1 MLRISRHALLIL
13 LLGILLLPQLAAA
26 APQAAPANPS
36 TSGNDTMLVRLKN
49 GLTVYIIRDSRFPL
63 VCTRLFVGTGSAN
76 ETAEQ
81 AGISHVLEHMV
92 FKGTEKRPKGQVAR
106 DVESLGGYLNAAT
119 SFDKTWFI
127 TDMPAKHWKT
137 GMDVVKDMAFHP
149 SLDPAELEAEKD
161 VIVSELRG
169 GDDTPTRRLFE
180 DLQVAGLAHTVYGRP
195 IIGFEKTIRAV
206 TADDLRAYIRTWYQP
221 QNMMLLVAGDIDPK
235 AVLAHAEE
243 LFGDLKND
251 TILPEPAPVQLEG
264 AAGGPRVEVTYGPWN
279 KVYLGIAL
287 PAPALG
293 DQRSIDLDVLAYALG
308 GDGTSQ
314 FYRKYRYEKQLVD
327 SISVG
332 NMSLNRAGLF
342 YMVAQ
347 LDADKVEPFWQEFT
361 RDLAALDAG
370 KITPD
375 VIERARFNYEDG
387 MDRASETLDGLTSWK
402 ATVQFE
408 LGGPQG
414 EANVRHA
421 LAAVDSARLRQA
433 QDLWLRPDQVRVRVL
448 APEKAKLPDLDA
460 ILQHNWPAPAVER
473 QKAAAA
479 AEKVGKR
486 EIVDL
491 GQGRTVILQPDR
503 TIPYVSLEILRP
515 GGNALLKPAD
525 QGLAQLTAAT
535 LTDGCG
541 TRDLDAMERFVAERA
556 ASLSASAGVQSFTVS
571 LTGPARFN
579 ADYFALLG
587 DLLHKPTFAEKD
599 VRRQADTLKA
609 ALVRRQDNPMSF
621 MGSKINGFL
630 FPGGQPYGFDGLGT
644 AENQDRF
651 GPGDVQAFWKQQNA
665 QPWILSVAGDFDRE
679 KVLAFARSLPVPTAP
694 AVDVPQPTWGADK
707 RLPLSLPGRQQA
719 HLLLAFHAVPLDHPD
734 APALMLLE
742 SVLSGQSGLLFNK
755 LRDEQ
760 GLGYTV
766 TAFYRSLPEAGFMAF
781 YIGTT
786 PRNLDVARQGFSG
799 IIKDIKTDLLPAE
812 LLAKGLNRM
821 EGSYYRGRQSLG
833 ARADE
838 AASERLLGQP
848 QDFQK
853 RLLEKAAKV
862 TPEQLREVARKY
874 LLVDKMYEVTLLP

>member
-36 TSGNDTMLVRLKN
+36 TSGNDTMLVRLRN

-161 VIVSELRG
+161 VIVSELKG

-361 RDLAALDAG
+361 RDLASLDAG

>member
-13 LLGILLLPQLAAA
+13 LLGILLVPQLAAA

-49 GLTVYIIRDSRFPL
+49 GLTVHIIRDSRFPL

-92 FKGTEKRPKGQVAR
+92 FKGTEKRPKGQVPR

-161 VIVSELRG
+161 VIVSELKG

-361 RDLAALDAG
+361 RDLASLDAG

-479 AEKVGKR
+479 AEKVDKR

>member
-36 TSGNDTMLVRLKN
+36 TLGNDTMLVRLKN

-63 VCTRLFVGTGSAN
+63 VCTRLYVGTGSAN

-119 SFDKTWFI
+119 SFDKTWYI
-127 TDMPAKHWKT
+127 TDMPARHWKT

-161 VIVSELRG
+161 VIVSELKG

-206 TADDLRAYIRTWYQP
+206 TVDDLRAYIHTWYQP

-264 AAGGPRVEVTYGPWN
+264 AAGGPRVEVTRGPWN

-361 RDLAALDAG
+361 RDLATLDAG

-460 ILQHNWPAPAVER
+460 ILQRNWPAPAVER